1 MILDIRAATVDDAST
16 VYQVAKNLAA
26 SQELASGIRTT
37 IEDISRDGFGAHALH
52 HVILAE

>member
-16 VYQVAKNLAA
+16 VYHLAKNLKA
-26 SQELASGIRTT
+26 SQELAGEIRTT
-37 IEDISRDGFGAHALH
+37 TEDISRDGFGAHASY